1 MKKSMIIK
9 SLLGIAVV
17 IVVVLII
24 NMMLNNKETTARQDA
39 ADAWKTL
46 LEKQQFADIPS
57 LVTNA
62 SITDNDFTEESLVE
76 KYNTIFKGIGAKDI
90 KIANMKVEELKKDH
104 YMMTYTMTLETAL
117 GKMASMNY
125 SAPLIEN
132 DGNYKIK
139 WNPTLI
145 FLICKA
151 PTKFHTRLTGQNAD
165 KSSTKMT
172 NHSQRMHLF
181 IKWVFYRVA

>member
-76 KYNTIFKGIGAKDI
+76 KYKTIFKGIGAWD
-90 KIANMKVEELKKDH
+90 LSSS
-104 YMMTYTMTLETAL
+104 
-117 GKMASMNY
+117 AS
-125 SAPLIEN
+125 SR
-132 DGNYKIK
+132 G
-139 WNPTLI
+139 
-145 FLICKA
+145 
-151 PTKFHTRLTGQNAD
+151 R
-165 KSSTKMT
+165 
-172 NHSQRMHLF
+172 
-181 IKWVFYRVA
+181 